1 VSSPASTKQAA
12 PAEEASAKSPGRP
25 RDPEA
30 DRAIL
35 EATTE
40 ILCEEGYEGVS
51 IEGVAAR
58 AGVGK
63 TTIYRRW
70 TSKAEL
76 VVAAIQRYKSPTDPS
91 PPARDESTRDALVRT
106 LSGFT
111 QSMNRTESGR
121 MLAGLVAEMSRN
133 PELAQAVRVGLLEH
147 RRSIVYAILD
157 RGIERGEIRSDID
170 RELVSDLLGG
180 PFVMRILLTGS
191 SVAPRFVREAVDTV
205 LGGIGTHLS
214 KG

>member
-1 VSSPASTKQAA
+1 MSSPAATEKAA
-12 PAEEASAKSPGRP
+12 LTEDAAAKGPGRP

-35 EATTE
+35 EAT
-40 ILCEEGYEGVS
+40 IQVLGEEGYEGLS

-70 TSKAEL
+70 PSKAEL
-76 VVAAIQRYKSPTDPS
+76 VVAAIQRSKAPTDPT
-91 PPARDESTRDALVRT
+91 PPAPDESTRDALVRI

-111 QSMNRTESGR
+111 RTMSHTESGR
-121 MLAGLVAEMSRN
+121 MLCGLVAEMSRN
-133 PELAQAVRVGLLEH
+133 PELARAVRVGLLEH
-147 RRSIVYAILD
+147 RRSIVYATLD

-170 RELVSDLLGG
+170 REVVGDLLGG
-180 PFVMRILLTGS
+180 PVVMRILLTGG
-191 SVAPRFVREAVDTV
+191 SVAPKFVREAVDTV
-205 LGGIGTHLS
+205 LGGIGTRRA
-214 KG
+214 GR

>member
-1 VSSPASTKQAA
+1 MSLSASAEQTA
-12 PAEEASAKSPGRP
+12 PTEEAAAKGPGRP

-35 EATTE
+35 EAT
-40 ILCEEGYEGVS
+40 IQVLGEEGYEGLS

-70 TSKAEL
+70 PSKAEL
-76 VVAAIQRYKSPTDPS
+76 VVAAIQRSKAPTDPT
-91 PPARDESTRDALVRT
+91 PPAPDESTRDALVRI

-111 QSMNRTESGR
+111 RTMSHTESGR
-121 MLAGLVAEMSRN
+121 MLCGLVAEMSRN
-133 PELAQAVRVGLLEH
+133 PELARAVRAGLLEH

-170 RELVSDLLGG
+170 HEVVGDLLGG
-180 PFVMRILLTGS
+180 PVVMRILLTGG
-191 SVAPRFVREAVDTV
+191 SVAPKFVREAVDTV
-205 LGGIGTHLS
+205 LGGIGTRRA
-214 KG
+214 GR